1 MKYARRIIAL
11 TLTLLPVLAAAQLR
25 SNDRI
30 LAQVPF
36 EFMVA
41 NKAVPAGECIV
52 QVAVMD
58 GRTLVI
64 RNTAAKLGLFSQAS
78 LDEAKKAAGD
88 YALVFHKYGD
98 QYFLAGIRI
107 AGDRTIYRLQESK
120 AEAELRAQNAPLTE
134 KILLASL
141 K

>member
-1 MKYARRIIAL
+1 MKYGRRIIAL
-11 TLTLLPVLAAAQLR
+11 TLALLPVLAAAQLQ
-25 SNDRI
+25 SSDRI
-30 LAQVPF
+30 VTQVPF

-41 NKAVPAGECIV
+41 NKAVPAGEYVV
-52 QVAVMD
+52 QSAVMD
-58 GRTLVI
+58 GKTLVI
-64 RNTAAKLGLFSQAS
+64 RNTAARLGLFSQAS
-78 LDEAKKAAGD
+78 LAEAKTAAGA

-98 QYFLAGIRI
+98 QYFLAGVQI

-120 AEAELRAQNAPLTE
+120 AEAELRAQNMPVTE